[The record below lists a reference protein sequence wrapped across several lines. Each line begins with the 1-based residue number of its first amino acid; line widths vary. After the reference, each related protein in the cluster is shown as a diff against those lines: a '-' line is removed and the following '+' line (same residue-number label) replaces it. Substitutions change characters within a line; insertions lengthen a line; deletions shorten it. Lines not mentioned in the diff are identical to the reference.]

1 MKNKEIIPRAATWIN
16 IFLKN
21 FKSIQIHAGQIE
33 KIMQVKTRKVYVAS
47 HHNLWDEP
55 ILDYVLLS
63 CLRENALF
71 FNQPSNILMKLNDD
85 ICMSGDGKY
94 HASMTS
100 AQDGESAPV
109 VIFINLD
116 SQGIFCFVKFVNSID

>member
-1 MKNKEIIPRAATWIN
+1 MKNKEIIPRAATWFN
-16 IFLKN
+16 IFLQN

-47 HHNLWDEP
+47 HYNLWDEP

-71 FNQPSNILMKLNDD
+71 FNQPSNILMKLNGDTCVSSDD
-85 ICMSGDGKY
+85 KY

-100 AQDGESAPV
+100 AQDDKSTPV

-116 SQGIFCFVKFVNSID
+116 SQGIF